1 MIKLRDRMHNT
12 RKTIEVRN
20 GKNAALIAAK
30 RSLHTPHSK
39 KKTTTGN
46 LSNGSSSDSET
57 AL

>member
-1 MIKLRDRMHNT
+1 MHNT
-12 RKTIEVRN
+12 RKTGEVRN

-39 KKTTTGN
+39 KKSTNGN
-46 LSNGSSSDSET
+46 PSDGSSSDSET